1 MKHTKMMMKTSL
13 LSIILILFSKAIFAQ
28 NIGINV
34 VNPKNPLHIKGIT
47 QIDGRLS
54 INQEKIGTLG
64 GDLIYPIFEAVS
76 NNSDSSDINLVLF
89 ENSGFSPFLN
99 IGHARGTKDS
109 PLKLEY
115 TDGIFS
121 FLGVAYDGNEFKTVG
136 GIELK
141 VDSATSIGS
150 IPTSMDFFTSK
161 GGTENYQMRMRIDR
175 NGNIGIG
182 TSAPVQA
189 KLVVNGNTNYDNTS
203 SSFGFLKN
211 SGAGISNNTGAQ
223 NYSIYA
229 SNRIAA
235 TEFNAFSDARI
246 KKIKGI
252 SNNQKD
258 LETLMKLQI
267 TDYQFIDSISKGNT
281 PNKKV
286 IAQQVEKVFPQAIS
300 KITDCI
306 PDIYR
311 LAKIE
316 NGFIFLPNHHLIV
329 GEKVKLVFEES
340 QEIYEVKEVNDSGFK
355 IKNSTNQKSQL
366 PNQQVFVFGREV
378 SDFRTVDYEALTTLN
393 ISATQEILKKIIE
406 VEKQNNSLKS
416 EIKEI
421 RADLIELKLLI
432 LK

>member
-1 MKHTKMMMKTSL
+1 MKTTL
-13 LSIILILFSKAIFAQ
+13 FPIILILFSVTIFAQ

-34 VNPKNPLHIKGIT
+34 TNPKNPLHIKGRT

-54 INQEKIGTLG
+54 INQERIGTLG
-64 GDLIYPIFEAVS
+64 GELTYPIFEAVS
-76 NNSDSSDINLVLF
+76 ANSDSSDINLVLF

-99 IGHARGTKDS
+99 IGHSRGTKNV

-121 FLGVAYDGNEFKTVG
+121 LLGHAYDGTDFKTVG

-141 VDSATSIGS
+141 VDSITSVGN
-150 IPTSMDFFTSK
+150 IPTSMDFYTSK
-161 GGTENYQMRMRIDR
+161 NGLESYQLRMRLDR
-175 NGNIGIG
+175 NGNLGIG

-189 KLVVNGNTNYDNTS
+189 KLVVNGFTNYDNTPS
-203 SSFGFLKN
+203 SYGFLKN
-211 SGAGISNNTGAQ
+211 TGTGTNTNTGNQ

-235 TEFNAFSDARI
+235 TEFNAFSDTRI

-252 SNNQKD
+252 SNNQHD

-267 TDYQFIDSISKGNT
+267 TDYQLIDSISKGNISY
-281 PNKKV
+281 KKV
-286 IAQQVEKVFPQAIS
+286 IAQQVEEVYPQAVG
-300 KITDCI
+300 KLTDCI
-306 PDIYR
+306 PDIYQ

-316 NGFIFLPNHHLIV
+316 NGFVSLPNHNLKV
-329 GEKVKLVFEES
+329 GEKVKLIFEENQEVFE
-340 QEIYEVKEVNDSGFK
+340 VKNISRLGFQISEK
-355 IKNSTNQKSQL
+355 KPKFKTS
-366 PNQQVFVFGREV
+366 NQQVFVFGREV

-393 ISATQEILKKIIE
+393 ISATQEILKKIIQL
-406 VEKQNNSLKS
+406 EKYNNSLKTEIN
-416 EIKEI
+416 EIKADI
-421 RADLIELKLLI
+421 RELKSLI